1 MQQQLVNQSV
11 DGLKSLGNVAIE
23 SIKLLA
29 ALLHV
34 LAKKLEQCETKEDAT
49 KCVEDFNKKA
59 DELLK
64 GKMPAGEFSKEVKD
78 AAVMDVPDSVVADM
92 FETELLTKGFDYSR
106 ISEDSFAVR
115 GGDMTVLNQLMKE
128 TATRLNGCQ
137 TLSPEQIATHAENEL
152 KFAKKGLNKN
162 QIEKKMVKLQNKKSV
177 KDVVKNFKEKSE
189 KKNHDRERTK
199 TKTKDKNAE
208 R

>member
-1 MQQQLVNQSV
+1 
-11 DGLKSLGNVAIE
+11 
-23 SIKLLA
+23 
-29 ALLHV
+29 
-34 LAKKLEQCETKEDAT
+34 
-49 KCVEDFNKKA
+49 
-59 DELLK
+59 
-64 GKMPAGEFSKEVKD
+64 
-78 AAVMDVPDSVVADM
+78 M